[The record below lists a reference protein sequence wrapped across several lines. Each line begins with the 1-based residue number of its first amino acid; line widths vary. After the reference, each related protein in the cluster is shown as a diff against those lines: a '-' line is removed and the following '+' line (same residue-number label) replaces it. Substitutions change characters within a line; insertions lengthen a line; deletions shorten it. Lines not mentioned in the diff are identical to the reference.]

1 MSSIYKIDIFQI
13 YFKLS
18 ISSHKEKQVEK
29 LNNIQEEWMVML
41 WKTSLRKKMTEA
53 HTLVLLVGHNALI
66 VPRCFS
72 VTRQKVRN
80 GDSCD
85 FRVKNTL
92 LKHRTIR

>member
-1 MSSIYKIDIFQI
+1 
-13 YFKLS
+13 
-18 ISSHKEKQVEK
+18 
-29 LNNIQEEWMVML
+29 
-41 WKTSLRKKMTEA
+41 MTEV
-53 HTLVLLVGHNALI
+53 HNLVLLVGHNALI

-92 LKHRTIR
+92 LKHNKIMDFS